1 MARVL
6 KRVPAAMLRRQ
17 RPHTVSGRVA
27 TEEGPA
33 PAWGEPKREKGQE
46 VPGFWTMEEDNWL
59 DRDEMVVTDPL
70 AVKSYELTV
79 GVLGKY
85 LRALPSMAHSI
96 QRSV

>member
-1 MARVL
+1 
-6 KRVPAAMLRRQ
+6 
-17 RPHTVSGRVA
+17 
-27 TEEGPA
+27 
-33 PAWGEPKREKGQE
+33 
-46 VPGFWTMEEDNWL
+46 MEEDNWL